1 MEKYNYKAKLVRVVD
16 GEVYDVVVDLRRNSK
31 TFGQYESFILTSKN
45 NFQLWVP
52 RGFAHGFQV
61 VSKSADFLYKCTDY
75 YDPMDEGCLAWD
87 DQDLDI
93 KLFRNESHKGLGFN
107 YFATAHKASGK
118 YYLNLNGDA
127 VEPLQ
132 SIRTMVNNI
141 GKADIITCH
150 HDFNCR
156 SIFYKSEDK
165 QNFTRRLI
173 SRLFVITINLITFN
187 NMKYYN
193 GPTIHLLE
201 NVKLYKKSV
210 AGMGYQAELITYL
223 LTLNKTYKEILV
235 ETIERKS
242 GTSKA
247 VTLNNI
253 INVSKSIMRIFF
265 NQILYIIKKIIKRN

>member
-1 MEKYNYKAKLVRVVD
+1 MNKVKNIDLSIFLPCLNEDRNITNALSNIKKAVQNIDYEILVADDASKDRTIEMVEK
-16 GEVYDVVVDLRRNSK
+16 
-31 TFGQYESFILTSKN
+31 FISSN
-45 NFQLWVP
+45 P
-52 RGFAHGFQV
+52 
-61 VSKSADFLYKCTDY
+61 
-75 YDPMDEGCLAWD
+75 
-87 DQDLDI
+87 DLDI
-93 KLFRNESHKGLGFN
+93 KLFRNASHKGLGFN

-118 YYLNLNGDA
+118 YYMNLNGDA

-201 NVKLYKKSV
+201 NVKLYRKSV

>member
-1 MEKYNYKAKLVRVVD
+1 VNNLKNITLSIFIPCLNEEKNITNTLNNIKEAVQNINYEILVADDSSKDKTIEMVEKYK
-16 GEVYDVVVDLRRNSK
+16 NS
-31 TFGQYESFILTSKN
+31 N
-45 NFQLWVP
+45 P
-52 RGFAHGFQV
+52 
-61 VSKSADFLYKCTDY
+61 
-75 YDPMDEGCLAWD
+75 
-87 DQDLDI
+87 DLDI
-93 KLFRNESHKGLGFN
+93 KIFKNERHKGLGFN

-118 YYLNLNGDA
+118 HYMNLSGDA
-127 VEPLQ
+127 VDPIQ
-132 SIRTMVNNI
+132 SIRTMVSNI
-141 GKADIITCH
+141 GKADIVTCH

-156 SIFYKSEDK
+156 SIFFKSKDK

-201 NVKLYKKSV
+201 NVKLYKRGV

-223 LTLNKTYKEILV
+223 LTLNKTYKEVLV

-247 VTLNNI
+247 VTLDNI
-253 INVSKSIMRIFF
+253 INVCRSVMVIFL
-265 NQILYIIKKIIKRN
+265 NQMVYIIKKVTKRN